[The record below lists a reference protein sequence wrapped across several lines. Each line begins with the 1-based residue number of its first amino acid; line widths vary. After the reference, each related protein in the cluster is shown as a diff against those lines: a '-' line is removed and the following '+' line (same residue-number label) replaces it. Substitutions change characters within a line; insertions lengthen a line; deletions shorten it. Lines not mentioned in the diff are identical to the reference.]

1 MYVSPTQ
8 AKTKATV
15 RMIAASFAAGAGV
28 MLCLGLAAPLTAK
41 GALLSVRAAE
51 ASVYQEPTPLI
62 EPLDV
67 VAIEAQL
74 ADADRS
80 MQAAR
85 ATTDDDIARL
95 ARLTR

>member
-1 MYVSPTQ
+1 MYVSPTA

-28 MLCLGLAAPLTAK
+28 MFCLGLAPLIGQGT
-41 GALLSVRAAE
+41 LLSVRAAE
-51 ASVYQEPTPLI
+51 ASTMEAKSALI

-67 VAIEAQL
+67 QAIQAQL
-74 ADADRS
+74 AAADRS